1 MSETRILIADDHDVV
16 RSGLR
21 TVLEAQPGW
30 IVVAEAGDGRD
41 AVAKALETKPNVA
54 IIDYS
59 LPLLNGAEVTR
70 QIHSRLPSVEVL
82 IFTMHDSDSLL
93 ADILSAGA
101 RAYLLKSDANQ
112 YLIAAVTSLADHKPF
127 FTAKV
132 SEQLL
137 DSYLSAHQ
145 VKTDE
150 LSPRERVVVQ
160 LIAEGHSNRDMS
172 EALGLSLKTIEVP
185 SRFAD
190 AETQAEVDGGDRS
203 LCDPQPVRRA
213 MKVGHASRQ
222 IQLHRLGCP
231 LMTPNDCPFVTTSR
245 LTNRIEASG
254 RTLSPRSQR
263 CTTRLLKRRA
273 IHAGL
278 IMTPGLIGKPR
289 KSPPV
294 GKPRVPSQG
303 SVVAVSPPG
312 SVVAVP
318 PPGSVI
324 APPSAAV
331 AMPPTMSDGLCTIN
345 TTLINRI
352 DVSLCYG
359 RQSPCW
365 LGQEQASGN
374 TRCARKLNCL
384 GVTISASLSSSPKR
398 DGSIGAV
405 SMRPRGK

>member
-1 MSETRILIADDHDVV
+1 MSETRILIADDHAVV

-21 TVLEAQPGW
+21 TVLEAQRGW

-82 IFTMHDSDSLL
+82 IFTMHDSESLL

-127 FTAKV
+127 FTANV

-172 EALGLSLKTIEVP
+172 EALGLSLKTIE
-185 SRFAD
+185 SHRA
-190 AETQAEVDGGDRS
+190 S
-203 LCDPQPVRRA
+203 L
-213 MKVGHASRQ
+213 M
-222 IQLHRLGCP
+222 
-231 LMTPNDCPFVTTSR
+231 
-245 LTNRIEASG
+245 
-254 RTLSPRSQR
+254 
-263 CTTRLLKRRA
+263 
-273 IHAGL
+273 
-278 IMTPGLIGKPR
+278 
-289 KSPPV
+289 
-294 GKPRVPSQG
+294 
-303 SVVAVSPPG
+303 
-312 SVVAVP
+312 
-318 PPGSVI
+318 
-324 APPSAAV
+324 
-331 AMPPTMSDGLCTIN
+331 
-345 TTLINRI
+345 
-352 DVSLCYG
+352 
-359 RQSPCW
+359 
-365 LGQEQASGN
+365 
-374 TRCARKLNCL
+374 RKLNL
-384 GVTISASLSSSPKR
+384 KSTAAIVRYAIRNRFVEP
-398 DGSIGAV
+398 
-405 SMRPRGK
+405 